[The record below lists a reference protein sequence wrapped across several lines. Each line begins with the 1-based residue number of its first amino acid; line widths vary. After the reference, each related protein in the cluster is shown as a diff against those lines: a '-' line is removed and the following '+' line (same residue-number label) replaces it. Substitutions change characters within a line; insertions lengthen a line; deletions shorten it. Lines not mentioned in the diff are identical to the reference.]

1 MNVIHVIA
9 LVVTVGLSAY
19 LFLALF
25 KPELF

>member
-9 LVVTVGLSAY
+9 LIVTLGLSVY